1 VVFGSQT
8 RFNPLKK
15 LSSLLN
21 FYEWTSPMSICRI
34 KFNVLITEKKTLSI
48 GSNSFVFSNDLS
60 LGYYVVVVNDGKD
73 RWSEKLLIR

>member
-1 VVFGSQT
+1 
-8 RFNPLKK
+8 
-15 LSSLLN
+15 
-21 FYEWTSPMSICRI
+21 MSICRI